1 MVFIGSSITDVPDG
15 KADEAAH
22 RAYAGVS
29 YHQGVDADGTDGQIY
44 RGGVDVRG
52 DVGGVCGGGI
62 IDGIVPLCQ
71 VLRTARDPTLLASV
85 STDRLSPIGPG
96 SQGCWW
102 TRHDP
107 CGAPARANCLD

>member
-1 MVFIGSSITDVPDG
+1 MFIGSSITDDPDG
-15 KADEAAH
+15 KGDEAAH
-22 RAYAGVS
+22 GAYAGVC
-29 YHQGVDADGTDGQIY
+29 YHQGVDAIGTDGQIY

-52 DVGGVCGGGI
+52 DVGGVCGAGI

-85 STDRLSPIGPG
+85 STDRLSPICPGP
-96 SQGCWW
+96 QGCRW

-107 CGAPARANCLD
+107 CGAPSRASGLN